1 MAECLCSVK
10 EEDKD
15 GSEVQILVC
24 KLTGTRNSSDEV
36 TLDPGRQGRGGGSLV
51 LDRGLGGSLG
61 EGVCRADEEGEGL
74 EAGVRAE
81 DDRGR

>member
-1 MAECLCSVK
+1 MAECLCSVVK
-10 EEDKD
+10 KSEDESK
-15 GSEVQILVC
+15 VQLVFC
-24 KLTGTRNSSDEV
+24 KLSGTRGPSVEV
-36 TLDPGRQGRGGGSLV
+36 ALDLGRQERGGGSLA
-51 LDRGLGGSLG
+51 LDRGLGSSLG